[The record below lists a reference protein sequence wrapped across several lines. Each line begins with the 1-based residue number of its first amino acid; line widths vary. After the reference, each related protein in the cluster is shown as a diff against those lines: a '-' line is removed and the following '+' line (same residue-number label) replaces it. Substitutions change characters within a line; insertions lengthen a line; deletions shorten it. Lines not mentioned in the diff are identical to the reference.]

1 MASRSVSE
9 LQDNTKNIGN
19 AEIFLLGFH
28 VSPEGGRFYDRFR
41 LVPIASGFAGD
52 MHRLKIAETQGQRF
66 KITGEPDGVRLHLS
80 LTCEETGEAETLVI
94 ETDAGN
100 DTTGQPALLTRLKD
114 DAQSAYVVE
123 TVLPIGLNPSP
134 THGWGTI
141 AMRAIA
147 ADQTVVVVSGPVSE
161 FQTPYSFRTNNGR
174 HVEPTGYGH
183 FVNHAC
189 EPSCR
194 IEYRPD
200 GRPVLVANRDLVP
213 GDEITFDYTLTE
225 GDLAGSF
232 QCRCP
237 AEVHKV

>member
-1 MASRSVSE
+1 MSE
-9 LQDNTKNIGN
+9 LQDSTDIASN
-19 AEIFLLGFH
+19 AEIFLLGFF
-28 VSPEGGRFYDRFR
+28 VSPEGGRYYDRIR
-41 LVPIASGFAGD
+41 LVPVASGFAGD
-52 MHRLKIAETQGQRF
+52 LHRLKIAQSKAQRFRVTGHQDADRLCLDLVCDETQ
-66 KITGEPDGVRLHLS
+66 DN
-80 LTCEETGEAETLVI
+80 ETLVI
-94 ETDAGN
+94 ETDAG
-100 DTTGQPALLTRLKD
+100 DETTGQPALLTRLSD
-114 DAQSAYVVE
+114 DAQSPYVVE
-123 TVLPIGLNPSP
+123 AILPIGLNPSP

-141 AMRAIA
+141 AMRPIQS
-147 ADQTVVVVSGPVSE
+147 DTQVVVVSGPVSDY
-161 FQTPYSFRTNNGR
+161 QTPYSFRTNTGR

-200 GRPVLVANRDLVP
+200 GRPALIANRDLVP

-237 AEVHKV
+237 AAVHKV